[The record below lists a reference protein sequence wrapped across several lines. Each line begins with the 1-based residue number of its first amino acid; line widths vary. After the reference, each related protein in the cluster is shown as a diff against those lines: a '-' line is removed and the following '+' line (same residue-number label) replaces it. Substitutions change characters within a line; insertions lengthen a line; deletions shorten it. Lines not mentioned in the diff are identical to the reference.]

1 MTKQTKELAVIDF
14 EKFSIAQLPELQ
26 GKKEEIASVIKANPI
41 VEIVDN
47 STYELAKK
55 SRTAVKTKRTATQS
69 EQKDVRKKIKEYVLD
84 VVDAEY
90 DNLVEELKS
99 AEKERQDP
107 IDTWETKKE
116 EERLEK
122 LRLEE
127 LRVKQ
132 IKDAIQTFK
141 DAWIETI
148 DRMLFDGIE
157 NFFGE
162 FKKVCDDFYRSKLAE
177 YEVLFDDAIL
187 VVRQMAEVKIK
198 TLTEQEQIRIDN
210 LLIQEKNAESYRIQ
224 DWQRVWN
231 TNIDTLSFDDLK
243 DVKSVL
249 VKSKLADL
257 KHYSNEYEQIYTSTE
272 KRLHS
277 QIELISKAEEQRI
290 AQEKFLAEKKEFE
303 EKQAEAKFQ
312 ERKKFLVD
320 EDYWRIYLLAEC
332 GNFESNA
339 RLKLLAY
346 TDESFEDFKL
356 AVLKAKE
363 PVVSET
369 IETYENYNEEGRLI
383 EKDGVLFDTHLNKIH
398 EPSNEIIKTKVVVSG
413 SPLVDY
419 HEADVDA
426 KGVVKTDSFVE
437 RMIPIVEK
445 QNLEDLK
452 EMQNEISS
460 AKTHDFANYQE
471 EVQHI
476 EKVTESKVQGE
487 SVFDVE
493 KIECQ
498 IWDNIHKEWHTDFH
512 GMTFLEYLKE
522 FYHAPTKKQ

>member
-1 MTKQTKELAVIDF
+1 MAKQEKQELAVIDF

-55 SRTAVKTKRTATQS
+55 SRTAVKTLRTGLEK
-69 EQKDVRKKIKEYVLD
+69 EQKDVKKKIKEFVLD
-84 VVDAEY
+84 VVDGEY
-90 DNLVEELKS
+90 SNLVTDVKS
-99 AEKERQDP
+99 AEKQRQDP
-107 IDTWETKKE
+107 IDVWEEKKE
-116 EERLEK
+116 QERLEK
-122 LRLEE
+122 ARLEQE
-127 LRVKQ
+127 R
-132 IKDAIQTFK
+132 I
-141 DAWIETI
+141 
-148 DRMLFDGIE
+148 DGIK
-157 NFFGE
+157 NLISE
-162 FKKVCDDFYRSKLAE
+162 FKENNSKFIENCVFESIEATRKVFEKEVAEFDRTSLQE
-177 YEVLFDDAIL
+177 YEVLFDDAVSYLTNLLNSRIS
-187 VVRQMAEVKIK
+187 

-210 LLIQEKNAESYRIQ
+210 LLIQEKNAENSRIQ
-224 DWQRVWN
+224 EWQRTWN
-231 TNIDTLSFDDLK
+231 ANIDTLSFDDLK

-257 KHYSNEYEQIYTSTE
+257 KHYSNEYKEIYTSTE

-277 QIELISKAEEQRI
+277 QIEFVSKAEEQRI
-290 AQEKFLAEKKEFE
+290 AKEKFLAEKKEFE
-303 EKQAEAKFQ
+303 EKQLEAKFQ

-346 TDESFEDFKL
+346 TDETFEDFKL

-369 IETYENYNEEGRLI
+369 KEIDEVAQTESLGKVWNKNVTEKNYIG
-383 EKDGVLFDTHLNKIH
+383 DHH
-398 EPSNEIIKTKVVVSG
+398 ES
-413 SPLVDY
+413 
-419 HEADVDA
+419 DVDE
-426 KGVVKTDSFVE
+426 KGVV
-437 RMIPIVEK
+437 
-445 QNLEDLK
+445 
-452 EMQNEISS
+452 
-460 AKTHDFANYQE
+460 KTHDFANYKE

-476 EKVTESKVQGE
+476 EKVTKNKVQGE

-493 KIECQ
+493 KIESQ

-522 FYHAPTKKQ
+522 FYNSPKKKE